1 MRKSIFEELNDLAPP
16 KDKNAIVESRAD
28 HVITS
33 AINLLE
39 YMEKHYESEEFE
51 QLHKRFMSSIRG
63 KDPKR
68 FTRALGKLD
77 KED

>member
-33 AINLLE
+33 AIHLLE
-39 YMEKHYESEEFE
+39 YMEKNYNSDEFE
-51 QLHKRFMSSIRG
+51 QLHKRFLSSIRG

-68 FTRALGKLD
+68 FARALGKID
-77 KED
+77 KE